1 SSGFCLQDVAPDR
14 AESGLN
20 PGVHRLQRNGPGR
33 DSCVRGSAADQ
44 TDPDRTGHALK
55 GKHRDSF
62 CAYQPVAFWLSD
74 SLSERNI
81 AQGVASAGIRL
92 RSEIP
97 GQPRLGLLVAA
108 GEGIQRRLRLRP
120 EGVDASPYTPGQRNH
135 FRHRRWRPDARG
147 PGAVRASLA
156 GADRFAHRQGLC
168 LVLPLQPGLTMPTV
182 VLILLVTLC
191 TISSQLILKSGVN
204 SLVAV
209 LKTEG
214 VVPFLFAAA
223 TSPKVLTALSIQ
235 GAGYVVWLFVLAQSK
250 LSVAFATSGSFF
262 YLVMAAASWL
272 VFGERLT
279 AVQWAGLVLISCGV
293 MLVSNGAQPL
303 QS

>member
-1 SSGFCLQDVAPDR
+1 
-14 AESGLN
+14 
-20 PGVHRLQRNGPGR
+20 
-33 DSCVRGSAADQ
+33 
-44 TDPDRTGHALK
+44 
-55 GKHRDSF
+55 
-62 CAYQPVAFWLSD
+62 
-74 SLSERNI
+74 
-81 AQGVASAGIRL
+81 
-92 RSEIP
+92 
-97 GQPRLGLLVAA
+97 
-108 GEGIQRRLRLRP
+108 
-120 EGVDASPYTPGQRNH
+120 
-135 FRHRRWRPDARG
+135 
-147 PGAVRASLA
+147 
-156 GADRFAHRQGLC
+156 
-168 LVLPLQPGLTMPTV
+168 MPTV

-191 TISSQLILKSGVN
+191 TIGSQLILKSGVN